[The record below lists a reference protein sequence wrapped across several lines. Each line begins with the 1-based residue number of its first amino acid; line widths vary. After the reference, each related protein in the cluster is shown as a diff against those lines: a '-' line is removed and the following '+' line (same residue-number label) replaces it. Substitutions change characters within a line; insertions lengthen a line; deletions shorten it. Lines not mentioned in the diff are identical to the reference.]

1 MATRVR
7 RSSGDDKATYWRE
20 HIAKWRTSGLSQA
33 AYCREAWISDR
44 SFGYWKRRLEQELPA
59 SSPSVVAI
67 ELSDVFGPS
76 LSPTH
81 TPLRLCLGDRFA
93 VEISGDFCPP
103 VLEKLVRTLEGLA

>member
-1 MATRVR
+1 MATRGK
-7 RSSGDDKATYWRE
+7 RSPSDEKATFWHE
-20 HIAKWRTSGLSQA
+20 HVAKWRTSGLSQA
-33 AYCREAWISDR
+33 AYCREAGVSNR
-44 SFGYWKRRLEQELPA
+44 TFGYWKRRLEQELSP

-76 LSPTH
+76 LGPTQ

-93 VEISGDFCPP
+93 VEISGDFCSP